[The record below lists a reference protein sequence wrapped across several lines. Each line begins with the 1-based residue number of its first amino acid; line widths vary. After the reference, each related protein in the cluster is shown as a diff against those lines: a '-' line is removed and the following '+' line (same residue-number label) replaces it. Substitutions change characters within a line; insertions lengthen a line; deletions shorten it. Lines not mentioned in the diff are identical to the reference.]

1 MTIMDY
7 QIRYKKGLVGFA
19 ILGRYHSRYGVNRP
33 ERIILAC
40 IQVLDYRFHA
50 SFVKFDGEMKH

>member
-7 QIRYKKGLVGFA
+7 QICYKRGLVEFA
-19 ILGRYHSRYGVNRP
+19 ILGRYHSRCGVNRP
-33 ERIILAC
+33 ERITLAY
-40 IQVLDYRFHA
+40 IQVLDYHFHE